1 MMNADGSPFDYIR
14 RFAPFPRLHRPPGP
28 LGEKKEKKKFQGG
41 RVSGPR
47 PPARASERRLGG
59 GKQKKAVANKQSR
72 ESTDLYRH
80 RWKGGQG
87 HVSKPKGEGILDGR
101 LKADVTILCGGNRG
115 ESSELMRRLKVIK
128 AALAIERREGGHGE
142 ESRDVT
148 LAGGGGRKSE
158 CTA

>member
-1 MMNADGSPFDYIR
+1 MNADGSPFDYIR
-14 RFAPFPRLHRPPGP
+14 RFAPFPPAPPP
-28 LGEKKEKKKFQGG
+28 PAPQLVKKREKKVSGGGG

-47 PPARASERRLGG
+47 PPAGER
-59 GKQKKAVANKQSR
+59 KKA
-72 ESTDLYRH
+72 
-80 RWKGGQG
+80 GG
-87 HVSKPKGEGILDGR
+87 VSKRRRWQITNHVKLRVFATLPNEGWLGTFLSQKGEGILGGR

-128 AALAIERREGGHGE
+128 AALAIERREGGPGE